1 MHFISLSHVQT
12 ESSSNDESAEND
24 MVCMIYMYVQLLLH
38 VITMAILIACAFNE
52 HSFQSTIHINPMCV
66 LIMATVMLRCLM
78 CLFLL
83 HRLQAGVMRNQLRM
97 MLLIRCEYNTYFM
110 FTTLLNFI
118 SEMCA
123 YNLQCLHLMWVSVYL
138 SALML
143 MVVG

>member
-66 LIMATVMLRCLM
+66 LIMATVML
-78 CLFLL
+78 
-83 HRLQAGVMRNQLRM
+83 
-97 MLLIRCEYNTYFM
+97 
-110 FTTLLNFI
+110 
-118 SEMCA
+118 
-123 YNLQCLHLMWVSVYL
+123 SVFDVPFPIAQTASWSYEE
-138 SALML
+138 SAEND
-143 MVVG
+143 VTDQV